1 MRHIKLF
8 EDYSDEELNDLIG
21 DLQGIGHKGKL
32 TQGEDFGFG
41 TDLKQENDGGWYFS
55 IPDKTIEILSKK
67 GILRPFPNA
76 LREGIL
82 EFANAK
88 EWTEG
93 EKHHIEKHALNDGTI
108 WRMHLPETPTSKE
121 IEILGNLAEKLG
133 KIII

>member
-1 MRHIKLF
+1 MKHIKVF

-32 TQGEDFGFG
+32 TLGEDFGFG
-41 TDLKQENDGGWYFS
+41 TDLNQENDGGWYFS
-55 IPDKTIEILSKK
+55 ITDKTIEILTKK

-93 EKHHIEKHALNDGTI
+93 EKHHIEKHTLNDGTI
-108 WRMHLPETPTSKE
+108 WRIHLPETPTSKE